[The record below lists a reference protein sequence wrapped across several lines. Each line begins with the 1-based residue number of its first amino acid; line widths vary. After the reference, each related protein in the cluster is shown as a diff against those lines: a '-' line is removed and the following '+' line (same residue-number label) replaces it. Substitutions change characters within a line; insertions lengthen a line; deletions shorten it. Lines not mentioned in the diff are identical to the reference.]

1 MNVAELRKVS
11 KIKADS
17 AGNSVQRYVLG
28 VASPNKILAGTLSDP
43 RLCRSGEDT
52 QSIPFLQENPLSDER
67 ALLYCRYTKYV
78 TPMVLY
84 KVGYIDRNGHDAE
97 VQFKVH
103 AGYMMEEMANLFS
116 AFCRENGCDPTN
128 ILYTEYVGPATD
140 EE

>member
-17 AGNSVQRYVLG
+17 AGNSVQRYVLD

-67 ALLYCRYTKYV
+67 ALLYCRCTKYV

-84 KVGYIDRNGHDAE
+84 KVGYIDRNGLDAE
-97 VQFKVH
+97 VEF
-103 AGYMMEEMANLFS
+103 
-116 AFCRENGCDPTN
+116 
-128 ILYTEYVGPATD
+128 
-140 EE
+140 